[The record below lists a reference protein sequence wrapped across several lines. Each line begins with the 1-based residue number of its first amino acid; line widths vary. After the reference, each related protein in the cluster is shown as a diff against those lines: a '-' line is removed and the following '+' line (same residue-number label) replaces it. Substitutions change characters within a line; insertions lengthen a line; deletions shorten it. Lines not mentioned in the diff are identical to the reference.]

1 MRKQMLEICQ
11 FSQEPRDVNLIH
23 VLALILHIVPI
34 TSGLQLAFDI

>member
-23 VLALILHIVPI
+23 GLALRLHVVAI
-34 TSGLQLAFDI
+34 TSGLQLALDI